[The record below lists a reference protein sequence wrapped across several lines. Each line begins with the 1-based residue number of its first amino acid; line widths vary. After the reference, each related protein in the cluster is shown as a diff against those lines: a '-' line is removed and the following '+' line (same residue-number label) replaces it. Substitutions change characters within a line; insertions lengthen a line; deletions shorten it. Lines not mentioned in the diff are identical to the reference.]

1 MSEVI
6 LHDLDRGLTKL
17 RGEGGF
23 TGEGRTV
30 LMVVVGQTEII
41 RLKELVRSVDR
52 QAFVIISDTNEV
64 LGEGFKL
71 SPDKP

>member
-1 MSEVI
+1 
-6 LHDLDRGLTKL
+6 
-17 RGEGGF
+17 
-23 TGEGRTV
+23 
-30 LMVVVGQTEII
+30 MVVVGQTEII